1 MKLKKLAL
9 ALLVLALP
17 ACVPVLEANTGPSY
31 SVSEVELLTREASER
46 WVYFYGD
53 PVQVELDGT
62 TLDLQ
67 PPPPQPH
74 VWAVPGALWVSG
86 EPLFREVLPA
96 LRLPARTVLAF
107 PGLEYHTKTKVDLEG
122 VWLYDGVWHRLSGPL
137 AAGDGIENEGV
148 PEYPEIAG
156 LTEAE
161 TKVILREALARNPV
175 RPLVI
180 YQLAE
185 PVFPAYRLLP
195 RPRRYRSTALALQYG
210 VEKEI
215 VLDSSPNPRLG
226 WKLLAKGAMSAYKDP
241 APLGL
246 LAQSERAFMAQIWP
260 LAAGN
265 RVPRPAPP
273 ALDFGRQSVAA
284 FFWGLKRSGGYAIE
298 VQSVNLRGDVLEVHL
313 ILHQPP
319 PGAIV
324 TQALTSPY
332 VIISVAGKPRLARF
346 YDQNGKLLTQAAAR

>member
-9 ALLVLALP
+9 TLLVLALP
-17 ACVPVLEANTGPSY
+17 ACVPVLEANSGPSY
-31 SVSEVELLTREASER
+31 SVSEIELLTREASER

-53 PVQVELDGT
+53 PVRVDLDGT
-62 TLDLQ
+62 SLELQ
-67 PPPPQPH
+67 TPPPQHH

-96 LRLPARTVLAF
+96 LRLPARTVEAVPAF
-107 PGLEYHTKTKVDLEG
+107 EYYTKTKVDLKG
-122 VWLYDGVWHRLSGPL
+122 VWVYDGGWYQLSGPL
-137 AAGDGIENEGV
+137 KAGESVQSEGR
-148 PEYPEIAG
+148 PEYPEIDG

-161 TKVILREALARNPV
+161 TKVILREALARNPA
-175 RPLVI
+175 RPLVV
-180 YQLAE
+180 YQLAD
-185 PVFPAYRLLP
+185 PVFPAYRFQP
-195 RPRRYRSTALALQYG
+195 RPRYYRRAALALQYG

-215 VLDSSPNPRLG
+215 VLDSSPNPRPG
-226 WKLLAKGAMSAYKDP
+226 WKLLAKGTMSAYQDP
-241 APLGL
+241 TPLGL
-246 LAQSERAFMAQIWP
+246 LAQSERTFASQVWP

-273 ALDFGRQSVAA
+273 ELDFDRQSVAA

-298 VQSVNLRGDVLEVHL
+298 VQSVNMRGDVLEVRL
-313 ILHQPP
+313 VLHRPP

-332 VIISVAGKPRLARF
+332 VLISVAGKPRLVRF
-346 YDQNGKLLTQAAAR
+346 YDQNGKLLTQAAAK